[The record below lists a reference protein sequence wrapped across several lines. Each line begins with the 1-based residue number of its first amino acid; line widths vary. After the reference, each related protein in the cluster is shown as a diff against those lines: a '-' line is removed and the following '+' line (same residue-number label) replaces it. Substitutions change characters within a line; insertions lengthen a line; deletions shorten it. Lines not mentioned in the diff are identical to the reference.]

1 MVAEK
6 TFIYCRI
13 NVLLNTKKIQKKINR
28 MIYQS
33 IKEEGLKRI
42 SRGSFHVEE
51 SLFLSTVEKISDVL
65 SEQQFVPE
73 FGIDGMFLQ
82 YLDERAAENAKRR
95 INEKGVKAD
104 TMQER
109 TSWKVKVEF

>member
-1 MVAEK
+1 
-6 TFIYCRI
+6 
-13 NVLLNTKKIQKKINR
+13 

-51 SLFLSTVEKISDVL
+51 NLFLSTVEKISDVL
-65 SEQQFVPE
+65 AEQQFVPE
-73 FGIDGMFLQ
+73 FGIDRMFLQ
-82 YLDERAAENAKRR
+82 YLDERAAEDAKRR